1 MATDRPHSPLRR
13 DKTQEPM
20 QRIRVGVTG
29 LAAVILIVLLAAAI
43 ATSVRRTANMTAPDA
58 TASLAVENK
67 LANSKVVDPDAEPLA
82 QLGVA
87 PGANDRKDVT
97 ATPVK
102 RVK

>member
-1 MATDRPHSPLRR
+1 
-13 DKTQEPM
+13 M

-29 LAAVILIVLLAAAI
+29 LAAVVLIVLLAAAI
-43 ATSVRRTANMTAPDA
+43 ATSVRRTANLTVADA
-58 TASLAVENK
+58 TAPLAIENK
-67 LANSKVVDPDAEPLA
+67 SANSKTVDPDAEPLA

-97 ATPVK
+97 VTPEK